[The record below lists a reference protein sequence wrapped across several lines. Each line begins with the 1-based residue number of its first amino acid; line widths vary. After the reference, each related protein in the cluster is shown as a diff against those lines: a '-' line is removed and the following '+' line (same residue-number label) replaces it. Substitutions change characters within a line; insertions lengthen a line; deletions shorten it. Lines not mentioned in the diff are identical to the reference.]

1 MISWK
6 TLRTLC
12 LVLLLIPVVHLVY
25 LVSRDTVATLN
36 SSPDAWAAEIDAYAR
51 QDRASKLPE
60 RPVVV
65 VGGRRVKLW
74 SGLEDMLSPVPVLMR
89 GLGDATV
96 DDLIYNYERLIG
108 FYRPGAVV
116 LLPSASEFHI
126 RANKSAEDLASGIEE
141 LVELNAY
148 HADDSRFYVITPL
161 KAPLYA
167 SEASTVEET
176 TRLLNDW
183 AAAQDHVEILDANRL
198 LVRPD
203 GRPNPAYY
211 RPDGI
216 NLNEHGYL
224 RLSVLLQSA
233 LDAQMATLNKP
244 KS

>member
-1 MISWK
+1 MISWR

-36 SSPDAWAAEIDAYAR
+36 SSPDAWAEEIDAYAR

-60 RPVVV
+60 NPIVV

-74 SGLEDMLSPVPVLMR
+74 PGLEDLLSPMPVLMR

-96 DDLIYNYERLIG
+96 DDLIHNYERLIG
-108 FYRPGAVV
+108 FYRPETVV
-116 LLPSASEFHI
+116 LLPSSSEFHI
-126 RANKSAEDLASGIEE
+126 RANKDADDLARGIEE

-148 HADDSRFYVITPL
+148 HAANSNFYVITPL
-161 KAPLYA
+161 KTPLHA
-167 SEASTVEET
+167 SKDSTVEET

-183 AAAQDHVEILDANRL
+183 AASQDRVEILDANRL
-198 LVRPD
+198 LVKPD

-211 RPDGI
+211 RADGI

-233 LDAQMATLNKP
+233 LDDQTESPNKP

>member
-12 LVLLLIPVVHLVY
+12 LVLLLIPIVHLVY
-25 LVSRDTVATLN
+25 LVSRDTIATLD

-51 QDRASKLPE
+51 QDRASKLPQD
-60 RPVVV
+60 PIVV

-74 SGLEDMLSPVPVLMR
+74 KGLEEVLSPLPVLMR

-96 DDLIYNYERLIG
+96 DDLIHNYERLIG
-108 FYRPGAVV
+108 FYRPKAVV
-116 LLPSASEFHI
+116 LLPSTSEFHI
-126 RANKSAEDLASGIEE
+126 RANKDAQVLANGIKE
-141 LVELNAY
+141 LVQLDAK
-148 HADDSRFYVITPL
+148 HHSDSRFYVIAPL
-161 KAPLYA
+161 KAPLYQA
-167 SEASTVEET
+167 DDSTVEET
-176 TRLLNDW
+176 TRLLHTW
-183 AAAQDHVEILDANRL
+183 AAGQDHVVILDANDL
-198 LVRPD
+198 LGQAN

-211 RPDGI
+211 RADGI

-233 LDAQMATLNKP
+233 LEADSESFIKP

>member
-12 LVLLLIPVVHLVY
+12 LVLLLLPVVHLVY
-25 LVSRDTVATLN
+25 LVSKDTIATLD
-36 SSPDAWAAEIDAYAR
+36 SSPDAWASEIDAYAR
-51 QDRASKLPE
+51 SDRATKLPE
-60 RPVVV
+60 NPIVV

-74 SGLEDMLSPVPVLMR
+74 NGLEEVLTPLPVLMR

-96 DDLIYNYERLIG
+96 DDLIHNYERLIG

-116 LLPSASEFHI
+116 LLPSSSEFHI
-126 RANKSAEDLASGIEE
+126 RANKDADDLTRGIKE
-141 LVELNAY
+141 LVQLDAKHQSN
-148 HADDSRFYVITPL
+148 SRFYIITPL
-161 KAPLYA
+161 KTPLY
-167 SEASTVEET
+167 EADDDTVEET
-176 TRLLNDW
+176 TRLLNTW
-183 AAAQDHVEILDANRL
+183 AEGKDHVVILDANDL
-198 LVRPD
+198 LGQAD

-211 RPDGI
+211 RADGI

-233 LDAQMATLNKP
+233 LEDDSRSFNKP